1 MRTRLLSLFLFLG
14 LVGLAGPAAAQPADE
29 TAVRAVE
36 DRRIKALVDDDFATL
51 DAIFADDLTYTHSS
65 AVMDDKAAY
74 MAALRS
80 GKTKYETIDRG
91 PATVRLYGDVAVM
104 TGTAVVGLRGRAD
117 KLPLR
122 YTLMYAKKSGRW
134 QMVAWQSTRT
144 Q

>member
-1 MRTRLLSLFLFLG
+1 MRTRLVSLFLFLG
-14 LVGLAGPAAAQPADE
+14 LVGLAAPAAAQPADE
-29 TAVRAVE
+29 AAVRAVE
-36 DRRIKALVDDDFATL
+36 ERRIKALVDDDFEAL
-51 DAIFADDLTYTHSS
+51 EAIFADDLTYTHSS

-80 GKTKYETIDRG
+80 GRTKYETIDRG
-91 PATVRLYGDVAVM
+91 PATVRLYGDAAVM
-104 TGTAVVGLRGRAD
+104 TGTAVVGLKGRAD

-122 YTLMYAKKSGRW
+122 YTLVYAKRGGRW

>member
-1 MRTRLLSLFLFLG
+1 
-14 LVGLAGPAAAQPADE
+14 
-29 TAVRAVE
+29 
-36 DRRIKALVDDDFATL
+36 
-51 DAIFADDLTYTHSS
+51 
-65 AVMDDKAAY
+65 

-91 PATVRLYGDVAVM
+91 PATVRLYGDTAVM

-122 YTLMYAKKSGRW
+122 YTLVYAKRGGRW